1 MKLNSQQV
9 TADIAA
15 IGSSGAVGYT
25 WLAQL
30 NGILPAVA
38 LIVAIVSGIYAIR
51 YHANRKK

>member
-1 MKLNSQQV
+1 MKLNPQQV

-30 NGILPAVA
+30 NGILQAVA
-38 LIVAIVSGIYAIR
+38 LVVAIVSGLYAIR

>member
-1 MKLNSQQV
+1 MKLNPQQLA
-9 TADIAA
+9 ADTAA

-30 NGILPAVA
+30 NGILQAVA

>member
-1 MKLNSQQV
+1 MKLNPQQV
-9 TADIAA
+9 TADMAA

-30 NGILPAVA
+30 NGILQAVA
-38 LIVAIVSGIYAIR
+38 LIVAIVSGLYAIR